1 MAVESSTR
9 CPQCGTSN
17 PPQAQFC
24 MQCGTLLQGT
34 GAAERRVVTVLFA
47 DLVGSTRL
55 TKQLDPEPMRT
66 LIARF
71 FAAMREEIARYGGTI
86 EKFIGDAVM
95 AVFGMPAAHEDDPE
109 RALRAALAMQR
120 RMVSLNADLETDLH
134 LRIAIATGE
143 VVADL
148 LAAAAGQFMVTGEVV
163 NFAARLQTQAPPD
176 GIVMDERTCEATR
189 HAIAYEVLPLVE
201 SAEFGARPRFRVI
214 GLTDKPPTRRLQ
226 AEMIGRDEEMQ
237 FLQALYRRVV
247 EGRHPHLVTVIAAAG
262 IGKTRLLH
270 ALRGFLYARV
280 RSEPLVLV
288 FEDLHWAEQSLLELL
303 ERLTARGGEAP
314 MLILC
319 LARPDLLERHPTW
332 GMRGREHTALTL
344 SPLSA
349 AHSSRLITG
358 ALRGAVLPA
367 DVRDAVLARAE
378 GNPFFLGEII
388 SRLIDEGSLVHEGG
402 KWKWVS
408 QSLDI
413 RIPDTI
419 QALLLSRLDLL
430 SPLEKRVI
438 QDASV
443 VGRTFWP
450 GAISAID
457 SLAPGETAA
466 ALTRLTERDLVEE
479 RPASSLAGEPEF
491 AFNHALIREVAYST
505 LPKAARSDHHRR
517 LATWL
522 QERAVDHGEEFLEI
536 LAHHREHAWRY
547 RFETGERADDL
558 ARDAID
564 ALRRAASRATALG
577 TLPEARRLYERAL
590 TIVRSAGL
598 HADATLYAELLTDH
612 SDVVKW
618 MSAPA
623 TVFASTETVL
633 QLAEHIGRG

>member
-1 MAVESSTR
+1 
-9 CPQCGTSN
+9 
-17 PPQAQFC
+17 
-24 MQCGTLLQGT
+24 
-34 GAAERRVVTVLFA
+34 
-47 DLVGSTRL
+47 
-55 TKQLDPEPMRT
+55 
-66 LIARF
+66 
-71 FAAMREEIARYGGTI
+71 
-86 EKFIGDAVM
+86 
-95 AVFGMPAAHEDDPE
+95 
-109 RALRAALAMQR
+109 
-120 RMVSLNADLETDLH
+120 
-134 LRIAIATGE
+134 
-143 VVADL
+143 
-148 LAAAAGQFMVTGEVV
+148 
-163 NFAARLQTQAPPD
+163 
-176 GIVMDERTCEATR
+176 
-189 HAIAYEVLPLVE
+189 
-201 SAEFGARPRFRVI
+201 
-214 GLTDKPPTRRLQ
+214 
-226 AEMIGRDEEMQ
+226 
-237 FLQALYRRVV
+237 
-247 EGRHPHLVTVIAAAG
+247 
-262 IGKTRLLH
+262 
-270 ALRGFLYARV
+270 
-280 RSEPLVLV
+280 
-288 FEDLHWAEQSLLELL
+288 WAEQSLLELL

-314 MLILC
+314 LLILC
-319 LARPDLLERHPTW
+319 LARPDLLERYPTW

-344 SPLSA
+344 SPLSP
-349 AHSSRLITG
+349 AHSLRLITG

-388 SRLIDEGSLVHEGG
+388 SRLIDKGSLVHEGG

-450 GAISAID
+450 GPTRAID
-457 SLAPGETAA
+457 PVAP
-466 ALTRLTERDLVEE
+466 
-479 RPASSLAGEPEF
+479 
-491 AFNHALIREVAYST
+491 
-505 LPKAARSDHHRR
+505 
-517 LATWL
+517 
-522 QERAVDHGEEFLEI
+522 
-536 LAHHREHAWRY
+536 
-547 RFETGERADDL
+547 GERADDL

-633 QLAEHIGRG
+633 QLAQHIGRDDLLARAWLNRAFAEYDKNNLQTAESAL

>member
-189 HAIAYEVLPLVE
+189 HAIAYEMLPLVE

-237 FLQALYRRVV
+237 FLQALERRVV
-247 EGRHPHLVTVIAAAG
+247 AGRDPSVG
-262 IGKTRLLH
+262 SETRHSSEVVLH
-270 ALRGFLYARV
+270 ALRGFLYARA
-280 RSEPLVLV
+280 RNEPLVLV

-314 MLILC
+314 LLILC
-319 LARPDLLERHPTW
+319 LARPDLLERYPTW

-344 SPLSA
+344 SPLSP

-430 SPLEKRVI
+430 SPLERRVI

-479 RPASSLAGEPEF
+479 RPASMLAGEPEF
-491 AFNHALIREVAYST
+491 AFSHALIREVAYST